1 MLRSRR
7 ESCVLR
13 RLEWGG
19 LRMSMSATGPAAV
32 PGAEAIW
39 REFHDGL
46 LGFISRRVPSR
57 ETAEDILQDVML
69 RIHRS
74 AAGVERAEAV
84 GAWVHAIARNA
95 IVDYYRSASVRRE
108 LAGGSEIDLEAEVGE
123 PDADPPDVR
132 GELAACV
139 APLLRQLSPSFRDAL
154 TLTELEGMTQEEA
167 AARMGL
173 SLSGMKSRVQRA
185 RRQLKQVLVQCCEI
199 ERDVRGGLT
208 DYRPRRGSCE
218 CSTQPSSSSSKGGAD

>member
-1 MLRSRR
+1 
-7 ESCVLR
+7 VLR
-13 RLEWGG
+13 RERGG
-19 LRMSMSATGPAAV
+19 LPVPVSETRPAAGA
-32 PGAEAIW
+32 GAEEIW

-95 IVDYYRSASVRRE
+95 IADHYRSASVRRE
-108 LAGGSEIDLEAEVGE
+108 LAGGAAIDPDGAAEPE
-123 PDADPPDVR
+123 DEPPDVR
-132 GELAACV
+132 AELATCI
-139 APLLRQLSPSFRDAL
+139 APLLRRLSPSFREAL
-154 TLTELEGMTQEEA
+154 ALTELEGLTQEEA
-167 AARMGL
+167 AARVGI

-185 RRQLKQVLVQCCEI
+185 RTQLRQVLVECCEV

-208 DYRPRRGSCE
+208 GYRPRQGSCE
-218 CSTQPSSSSSKGGAD
+218 CGD